1 MKYPHI
7 VHGLVSVIAASTL
20 TSQLLKAGPSV
31 QSSAAAPDL
40 HPVTG
45 NRLPPISRDGLS
57 EAKKRLYDGLVGAN
71 GSLQGL
77 RGAAGMRL
85 HGSEARRGDASNAR
99 LTELAI
105 ITTAREENQQFEWT
119 LHESRAR
126 DAGVGYD
133 LIDVVRFKKPLTGV
147 AEADASLIQIGR
159 EAFGTNRV
167 SSELYARAVTAIGQ
181 TTLVDLAS
189 TMAHYC
195 ASAVA
200 LNAFDQ
206 QLPLMPLSP
215 TEAPRDIHS
224 DSRNR
229 LPMLKDDATRPGGIA
244 PAGTGPGSIRRHGSG
259 NRALAEAAIGPRL
272 RALAALVT
280 SRQLNSPYDWT
291 INELRGL
298 KDGLEPSLIDVV
310 RLGKSLVG
318 LPEKEASLIALGREV
333 FGEHRRV
340 TSETYA
346 RALKAFGEKAL
357 VDVVVVMGEHCDDH
371 IMLTIFDQRLP
382 EGQRSLLPLD

>member
-1 MKYPHI
+1 
-7 VHGLVSVIAASTL
+7 
-20 TSQLLKAGPSV
+20 
-31 QSSAAAPDL
+31 
-40 HPVTG
+40 
-45 NRLPPISRDGLS
+45 
-57 EAKKRLYDGLVGAN
+57 
-71 GSLQGL
+71 
-77 RGAAGMRL
+77 
-85 HGSEARRGDASNAR
+85 
-99 LTELAI
+99 
-105 ITTAREENQQFEWT
+105 
-119 LHESRAR
+119 
-126 DAGVGYD
+126 
-133 LIDVVRFKKPLTGV
+133 
-147 AEADASLIQIGR
+147 
-159 EAFGTNRV
+159 V